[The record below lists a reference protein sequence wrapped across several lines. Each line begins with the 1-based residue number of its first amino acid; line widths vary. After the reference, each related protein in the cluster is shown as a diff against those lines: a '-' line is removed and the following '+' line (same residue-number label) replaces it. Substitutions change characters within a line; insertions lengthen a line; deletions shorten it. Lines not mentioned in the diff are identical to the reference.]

1 MIASTE
7 IGSNSSGGPRV
18 VMKPLSEVTFSASI
32 SMQFGE
38 TDIANEE
45 ETLSSC
51 KTLSVDA
58 DTNGRMPGQQ
68 VQCIDV
74 YNYYLS
80 YCSL

>member
-51 KTLSVDA
+51 DA
-58 DTNGRMPGQQ
+58 KSLEKVNPFQELLQLER
-68 VQCIDV
+68 
-74 YNYYLS
+74 YLPH
-80 YCSL
+80 LQH